1 MCSLRAGGRWRRRRS
16 TGTLAREARGRR
28 GGSVGGGAEG
38 RVPGLPFQSGFF
50 CVDWGLAASW
60 LGQPPAAAVAAA
72 VIPLIFLLSPLH
84 LPLFHPTLVD
94 VEGGEGQHNEAE
106 DEGDQDNQHQRGGEG
121 LEELLST
128 CEMQVP
134 PPPPAAPG
142 PRALAL
148 PLPLALGEAKV
159 RLRRHGGSASLSS
172 LGALALIGAG
182 LGGAGPTRLPLLAH
196 GSNQPRKGR
205 SPRHPK
211 LLPGVGGD
219 ERASEELRKQ
229 LWAS

>member
-121 LEELLST
+121 LEELLSHLRNAGAAT
-128 CEMQVP
+128 
-134 PPPPAAPG
+134 APG
-142 PRALAL
+142 GARSPGTRVAAAAGVRGSKGPVEETRRQRQPQLLGRPGTHRRWAGRGRA
-148 PLPLALGEAKV
+148 
-159 RLRRHGGSASLSS
+159 HQTSS
-172 LGALALIGAG
+172 LGTRFQPAKKRTE
-182 LGGAGPTRLPLLAH
+182 PTPPKTTPWR
-196 GSNQPRKGR
+196 GR
-205 SPRHPK
+205 
-211 LLPGVGGD
+211 G
-219 ERASEELRKQ
+219 
-229 LWAS
+229 